1 MKLQTKSVCESRQVI
16 ENPDNVRN
24 LEAAHLIK
32 TDRTQ
37 NLPVRDGHA
46 RRIGTQFLSDRA

>member
-1 MKLQTKSVCESRQVI
+1 MKLEAKSVGESRQVI

-24 LEAAHLIK
+24 LKTTHLIK

-37 NLPVRDGHA
+37 NVPVRDRHA
-46 RRIGTQFLSDRA
+46 RRISTQFLSDRA